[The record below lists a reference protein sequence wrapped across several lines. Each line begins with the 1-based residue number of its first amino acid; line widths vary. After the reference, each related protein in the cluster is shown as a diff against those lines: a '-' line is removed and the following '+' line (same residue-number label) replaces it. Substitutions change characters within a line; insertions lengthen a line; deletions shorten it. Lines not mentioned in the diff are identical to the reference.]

1 MVYYFLQYWQFWD
14 KGKYLDDIGVVAAKL
29 PVLHLP
35 WQRAH
40 GSEHVQP
47 PDDCSSRD
55 TQINPSDT
63 LCGVVCL
70 ILCGF
75 VVHLGYNW
83 ARISFS
89 SLRGSLSWGNYIF
102 HHHTLDSESLI
113 FFHFTVCVRPPQCFS
128 LSWFPFW
135 GQEQV
140 DEPKH
145 VVFCSFSLNI
155 WSWFDL

>member
-47 PDDCSSRD
+47 HDDCSSRD

-102 HHHTLDSESLI
+102 PIIHWTLNL
-113 FFHFTVCVRPPQCFS
+113 
-128 LSWFPFW
+128 
-135 GQEQV
+135 
-140 DEPKH
+140 
-145 VVFCSFSLNI
+145 SFSFISPYVYVHLSVSVCPDSPFEGKNK
-155 WSWFDL
+155 WMNKNMLCTVAFL